1 MIFCQS
7 NSCLWGHLNRGS
19 GSWRKPFLMGYV
31 LLFKWL
37 WFYIL
42 VYYGLKIAQDSIE
55 CDILFQGSCGLK
67 MKPLPFMGVICI
79 VMLFIVYRTTNYQYR
94 QTEVCCNSHLFA
106 YWISGSGNWT
116 DLPFSFLCHYTK
128 SWKND
133 YKLVKVLSYSVL
145 TWVSLFQVLLE
156 LWKFCLVWYASF
168 PCAKFLTLF
177 VSLSCQLES
186 RLNPFY
192 TLMVTILMTIILCH
206 TSSSWLIPFK

>member
-1 MIFCQS
+1 MI
-7 NSCLWGHLNRGS
+7 LYS
-19 GSWRKPFLMGYV
+19 GI
-31 LLFKWL
+31 L
-37 WFYIL
+37 WFEDCTRFYW
-42 VYYGLKIAQDSIE
+42 E

-156 LWKFCLVWYASF
+156 LWKFCYGMLVSLVQNFWLSSF
-168 PCAKFLTLF
+168 PCLVSWSQGWILF
-177 VSLSCQLES
+177 
-186 RLNPFY
+186 
-192 TLMVTILMTIILCH
+192 TH
-206 TSSSWLIPFK
+206 